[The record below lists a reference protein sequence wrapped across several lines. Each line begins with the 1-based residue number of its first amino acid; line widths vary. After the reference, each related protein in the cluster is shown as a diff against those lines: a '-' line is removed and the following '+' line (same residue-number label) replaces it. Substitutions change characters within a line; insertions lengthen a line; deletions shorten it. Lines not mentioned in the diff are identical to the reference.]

1 MSRALDIAYA
11 LLHKTAGAGKVI
23 AGTLGAMNRAG
34 NAVANQLTEAGVKSE
49 TAHLMAKASPYVAAA
64 LVGNKVR
71 KTETYQ
77 KLKDKVKSLYGS
89 KPEEEYYQ

>member
-23 AGTLGAMNRAG
+23 AGTFSGLNRAG
-34 NAVANQLTEAGVKSE
+34 NALANQLTEAGVKSE
-49 TAHLMAKASPYVAAA
+49 TAQLAARASPYVAAA

-71 KTETYQ
+71 KSETYQ
-77 KLKDKVKSLYGS
+77 RLKAKAKSLYGGQS
-89 KPEEEYYQ
+89 EEEYQ